1 MSISPV
7 ENLAEDLNE
16 HPREEKKNYHQ
27 VCAKLF
33 IFMGNQWKKK
43 ESESEVTQSCLVL
56 CDPMDCSPPG
66 SSVHG
71 ILQARTLQWVA
82 MPSSQGSS
90 RPRDWTP
97 VSCIAGEFLT
107 ALATREALGKQEN
120 ADSNYK
126 EMPLHAQKVAKI

>member
-1 MSISPV
+1 MQNTFTLKTEIIMLISPV

-27 VCAKLF
+27 VCAMLF
-33 IFMGNQWKKK
+33 IFMGNQRKKK
-43 ESESEVTQSCLVL
+43 ESESEVPQSCLVL

-90 RPRDWTP
+90 RPMD
-97 VSCIAGEFLT
+97 
-107 ALATREALGKQEN
+107 
-120 ADSNYK
+120 
-126 EMPLHAQKVAKI
+126 